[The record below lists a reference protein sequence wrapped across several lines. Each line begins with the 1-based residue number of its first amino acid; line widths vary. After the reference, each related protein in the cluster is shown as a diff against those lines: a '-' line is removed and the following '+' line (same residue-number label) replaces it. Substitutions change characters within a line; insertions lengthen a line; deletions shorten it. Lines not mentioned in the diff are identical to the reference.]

1 MRRVAWFRGVPPRS
15 LCLCVEIALSWAAL
29 TLCAVAADW
38 PQFGGPHRN
47 FTTDS
52 KDLASSWP
60 PEGPRRLW
68 SRQMGDGY
76 SGIVVDDGTLF
87 TMYRK
92 GEQEIVVALDAGTGK
107 TLWEHAYAAPFL
119 SSMDMKHGP
128 GPHSTP
134 LVAGGRVFTVGV
146 TGKFFALDKKT
157 GKVEWFHDLYRD
169 FNIDQRKRGFSCSP
183 IAYRDT
189 VILQT
194 GGAGNSIMAFRQT
207 DGAVAWKKE
216 SFSNSAS
223 SPVLIHFAGQEQLVV
238 FMAKQVAGLDPGN
251 GDLIWTI
258 PHRIRNGLNISM
270 PVWGEGN
277 LLFCSSAY
285 DGGSRLIKLIKVAGR
300 TVASNMWHTNQMR
313 VHIGSI
319 LRLGDYVYGSSGDF
333 GPAFITALNVRTGKI
348 AWRDRS
354 FAKANLLYANGKL
367 IILDEDG
374 RLALATVSPKG
385 LKVLSQ
391 VDLLQSNCWTAPS
404 LVGRTLY
411 VRDRKSIVALDLGG

>member
-1 MRRVAWFRGVPPRS
+1 MRRVAWFRRVPPRN
-15 LCLCVEIALSWAAL
+15 LCLCVEIALIWAAL

-52 KDLASSWP
+52 QGLASSWP

-68 SRQMGDGY
+68 SRQLGDGY
-76 SGIVVDDGTLF
+76 SGISVDNGTLF

-92 GEQEIVVALDAGTGK
+92 GEQEVVIALDAGTGK
-107 TLWEHAYAAPFL
+107 TLWKHAYAAPFL

-157 GKVEWFHDLYRD
+157 GKVDWFHDLYRD
-169 FNIDQRKRGFSCSP
+169 FNIDQRNRGFSCSP

-194 GGAGNSIMAFRQT
+194 GGAGKAIMAFRQT

-223 SPVLIHFAGQEQLVV
+223 SPVLIHFAGQDQLVV

-285 DGGSRLIKLIKVAGR
+285 DGGSRLIKLSKSNGR
-300 TVASNMWHTNQMR
+300 TVAKEVWHTNQMR

-319 LRLGDYVYGSSGDF
+319 VRLGDYVYGSSGDF
-333 GPAFITALNVRTGKI
+333 GPAFITALNVRTGKV

-354 FAKANLLYANGKL
+354 FAKANLVYANGKL

-374 RLALATVSPKG
+374 RLALATVSPEG

-411 VRDRKSIVALDLGG
+411 VRDRKSIVALDLGR

>member
-1 MRRVAWFRGVPPRS
+1 
-15 LCLCVEIALSWAAL
+15 
-29 TLCAVAADW
+29 
-38 PQFGGPHRN
+38 
-47 FTTDS
+47 
-52 KDLASSWP
+52 
-60 PEGPRRLW
+60 
-68 SRQMGDGY
+68 
-76 SGIVVDDGTLF
+76 
-87 TMYRK
+87 
-92 GEQEIVVALDAGTGK
+92 
-107 TLWEHAYAAPFL
+107 
-119 SSMDMKHGP
+119 MDMKHGP

-169 FNIDQRKRGFSCSP
+169 FRIDQRNRGFSCSP
-183 IAYRDT
+183 IAYRDK

-207 DGAVAWKKE
+207 DGTVAWKKE

-238 FMAKQVAGLDPGN
+238 FMAKQVVGLDPGN
-251 GDLIWTI
+251 GELIWMI

-285 DGGSRLIKLIKVAGR
+285 DGGSRLIKLSKVAGR
-300 TVASNMWHTNQMR
+300 TVASDMWHTNQMR

-354 FAKANLLYANGKL
+354 FAKANLVYANGKL

-374 RLALATVSPKG
+374 RLALSTVSPEG
-385 LKVLSQ
+385 LTVLSQ

>member
-1 MRRVAWFRGVPPRS
+1 MKRVAWFGGLPRRN

-52 KDLASSWP
+52 QGLSSSWP
-60 PEGPRRLW
+60 PEGPRQLW

-92 GEQEIVVALDAGTGK
+92 EEQEVVIALDAATGK

-119 SSMDMKHGP
+119 SSMDMNHGP

-146 TGKFFALDKKT
+146 TGKFFALDKQT
-157 GKVEWFHDLYRD
+157 GKVEWSHDLYRD
-169 FNIDQRKRGFSCSP
+169 FHIDQRNRGFSCSP

-194 GGAGNSIMAFRQT
+194 GGAGKAIMAFRQT
-207 DGAVAWKKE
+207 NGAVAWKKE

-223 SPVLIHFAGQEQLVV
+223 SPVLIHFAGQDQLVV
-238 FMAKQVAGLDPGN
+238 FMAKQVVGLDPGN
-251 GDLIWTI
+251 GKLIWMI

-285 DGGSRLIKLIKVAGR
+285 DGGSRLIKLSKVAGR
-300 TVASNMWHTNQMR
+300 TVASDMWHTNQMR

-354 FAKANLLYANGKL
+354 FAKANLVYANGKL

-374 RLALATVSPKG
+374 RLALATVSPEG
-385 LKVLSQ
+385 LKILSQ

>member
-1 MRRVAWFRGVPPRS
+1 MRRVAWFRGVPSRN

-52 KDLASSWP
+52 QGLASSWP

-68 SRQMGDGY
+68 SRQLGDGY
-76 SGIVVDDGTLF
+76 SGITVDDGTLF

-92 GEQEIVVALDAGTGK
+92 GEQEVVIALDAGTGK
-107 TLWEHAYAAPFL
+107 TLWKHAYAAPFL
-119 SSMDMKHGP
+119 SSMDMNHGP

-134 LVAGGRVFTVGV
+134 LVAGARVFTVGV

-169 FNIDQRKRGFSCSP
+169 FNIDQRNRGFSCSP

-194 GGAGNSIMAFRQT
+194 GGAGKAIMAFRQT

-285 DGGSRLIKLIKVAGR
+285 DGGSRLIKLSKSNGR
-300 TVASNMWHTNQMR
+300 TVAKEVWHTNQMR

-354 FAKANLLYANGKL
+354 FAKANLVYANGKL

-374 RLALATVSPKG
+374 RLALATVSPEG

-404 LVGRTLY
+404 LSGRTLY